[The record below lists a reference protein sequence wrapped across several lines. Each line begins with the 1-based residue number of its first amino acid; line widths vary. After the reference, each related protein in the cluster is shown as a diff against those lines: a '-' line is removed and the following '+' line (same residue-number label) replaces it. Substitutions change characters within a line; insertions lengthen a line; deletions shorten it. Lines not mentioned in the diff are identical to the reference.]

1 MKKYDTVIFDLD
13 GTLLD
18 TLQDLADSVNYVL
31 AKYSCPVK
39 TEQEICSYVGNGVR
53 LLLERAIPSGAEN
66 PKFNEMY
73 EEFLSYYKKHCNDKT
88 APYEGITDLLH
99 ELKAKGYKMAIVSN
113 KFDSAVKDL
122 SKLYFK
128 DLMSAAIGENEAK
141 GIRKKPAPDTVI
153 QALSELGSEKE
164 TSVFVGDSDVDFK
177 TAQNSGLDCI
187 SVLWGFRDKDFLQSC
202 GASVFA
208 STPKELLEMIEG
220 E

>member
-13 GTLLD
+13 GTLLN
-18 TLQDLADSVNYVL
+18 TLDDLTESVNYVL
-31 AKYSCPVK
+31 SKYSCPTK
-39 TEQEICSYVGNGVR
+39 TVREICSYVGNGVK
-53 LLLERAIPSGAEN
+53 LLMERAVPMGAEN
-66 PKFNEMY
+66 PHFDEMLA
-73 EEFLSYYKKHCNDKT
+73 EFVSYYEAHCNDKT
-88 APYEGITDLLH
+88 APYEGILDLLSD
-99 ELKAKGYKMAIVSN
+99 LKARGYKMAIVSN

-128 DLMSAAIGENEAK
+128 DMMSAAIGENEAM

-153 QALSELGSEKE
+153 QALSELGSDQSS
-164 TSVFVGDSDVDFK
+164 SVFVGDSDVDFK

-187 SVLWGFRDKDFLQSC
+187 SVLWGFRDKEFLQGC

-208 STPKELLEMIEG
+208 STPKEVLEIIEG

>member
-18 TLQDLADSVNYVL
+18 TLQDLADSVNHVL
-31 AKYSCPVK
+31 AKYSCPAK
-39 TEQEICSYVGNGVR
+39 TEQEICSYVGNGVK

-88 APYEGITDLLH
+88 APYEGITDLLR

-122 SKLYFK
+122 SKLYFR
-128 DLMSAAIGENEAK
+128 DMMTAAIGENEAK

-164 TSVFVGDSDVDFK
+164 SSVFVGDSDVDFK
-177 TAQNSGLDCI
+177 TAKNSGLDCI
-187 SVLWGFRDKDFLQSC
+187 SVLWGFRDKEFLQNC

-208 STPKELLEMIEG
+208 STPKELLEIIEG
-220 E
+220 K